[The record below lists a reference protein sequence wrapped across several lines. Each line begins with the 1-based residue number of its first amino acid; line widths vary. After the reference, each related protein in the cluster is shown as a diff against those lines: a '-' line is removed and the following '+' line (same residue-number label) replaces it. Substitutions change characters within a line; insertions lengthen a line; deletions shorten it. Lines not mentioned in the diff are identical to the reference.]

1 MASVAE
7 LNSAR
12 ALNQSRRGLEE
23 IKPRLQAHD
32 GVRVLRVKY
41 GAREKSV
48 MHSHFSTSPAFIRQ
62 AALSVIRN
70 KLQVISDTATAQE
83 LQFAEFC

>member
-1 MASVAE
+1 MATARMPQPTAE
-7 LNSAR
+7 DPVKVDPKHYKVEFEN
-12 ALNQSRRGLEE
+12 
-23 IKPRLQAHD
+23 D